1 MDEHFS
7 VYQFFMDGSYE
18 QVCHL
23 VSAERAADVFAR
35 YTKTLGAQ
43 LGTTV
48 RVIITDGGDC
58 ICMEWIFGKGIT
70 FPDPEKKQ
78 E

>member
-1 MDEHFS
+1 MDEQFS

-23 VSAERAADVFAR
+23 VPSERAADVFAR
-35 YTKTLGAQ
+35 YTMTLGAQ

-58 ICMEWIFGKGIT
+58 ICMEWEFGKGIT
-70 FPDPEKKQ
+70 FPEQKQ